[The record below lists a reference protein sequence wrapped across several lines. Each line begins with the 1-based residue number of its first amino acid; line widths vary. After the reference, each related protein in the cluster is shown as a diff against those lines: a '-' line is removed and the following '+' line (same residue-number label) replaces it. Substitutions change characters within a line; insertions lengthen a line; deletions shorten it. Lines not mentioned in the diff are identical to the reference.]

1 MFVSWVGFLSSPLAP
16 VTVRDSS
23 LSTAAVW
30 RAGGVVTVAGG
41 SCGTVVKS
49 VVVMNTVVVMT

>member
-1 MFVSWVGFLSSPLAP
+1 MSVSWVGFLSPLPP
-16 VTVRDSS
+16 VTTCDSS
-23 LSTAAVW
+23 FSTEAVW

-41 SCGTVVKS
+41 SCGTVVTS